1 MAFEFLNLYKELKS
15 TEFGSWFLV
24 DLCLNVLWSLFVY
37 IDEVGDF
44 SNYVIFINNTCEIT
58 SEMEEKHRTVCVA
71 ARGGGSLI
79 KCKPVFSPDAR

>member
-1 MAFEFLNLYKELKS
+1 MI
-15 TEFGSWFLV
+15 
-24 DLCLNVLWSLFVY
+24 LCLNVLWSLFVY